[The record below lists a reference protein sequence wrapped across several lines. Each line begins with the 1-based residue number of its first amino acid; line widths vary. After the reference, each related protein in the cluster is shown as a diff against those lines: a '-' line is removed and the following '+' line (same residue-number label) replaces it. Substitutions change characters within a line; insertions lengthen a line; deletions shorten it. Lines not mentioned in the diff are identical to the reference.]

1 MRFNE
6 FKITEA
12 FDNKVLDLQKELKA
26 KGADLGNFGPAKDG
40 LDGRLGPYTRRA
52 AEKFPEIAGKYTA
65 TLAQPNSVD
74 AKKIDVS
81 AVQDPDFKKKVDK
94 IAAALGVPAN
104 NLMAIMKQESN
115 LDPAAVNRTSGATGL
130 IQFMPKTAIALGT
143 TTEELRQMDAVQ
155 QMDYVYKYFKMTGVG
170 DGSLGELYTAVFMP
184 KYVGYPKDTVLGQSG
199 AAGFSGKVYAQNSGL
214 DRNRDGV
221 ITKAD
226 IENSVSR
233 FA

>member
-6 FKITEA
+6 FKLTKT
-12 FDNKVLDLQKELKA
+12 FDNQVLAMQKELKDA
-26 KGADLGNFGPAKDG
+26 GADLGKFGPKGDG
-40 LDGRLGPYTRRA
+40 LDGRMGPFTRRA
-52 AEKFPEIAGKYTA
+52 AEKFPEIAAKYKT
-65 TLAQPNSVD
+65 TLAKPDSVN
-74 AKKIDVS
+74 AQKIDTTTI
-81 AVQDPDFKKKVDK
+81 QDPDFKKKVDK
-94 IAAALGVPAN
+94 VAAALGIQSN
-104 NLMAIMKQESN
+104 NLMAIMKQESGI
-115 LDPAAVNRTSGATGL
+115 DPQARNPSGATGL

-143 TTEELRQMDAVQ
+143 TTDELFKMDGVQ
-155 QMDYVYKYFKMTGVG
+155 QLDYVYKYFKMTGVG

-184 KYVGYPKDTVLGQSG
+184 KYVGYPKDTVLGQRA

-214 DRNRDGV
+214 DRNRDGA